1 MMYHWDWSEL
11 EEYERA
17 AALRLG
23 LGMEDWRE
31 HQECMMIDRDDAQ
44 CSVCREVKNEYF
56 ARRVTRNT
64 CEFRDRA
71 VCDDC
76 AKLLGFD

>member
-31 HQECMMIDRDDAQ
+31 HQECMMIDRGDAQ
-44 CSVCREVKNEYF
+44 CSVCREVKNEY
-56 ARRVTRNT
+56 
-64 CEFRDRA
+64 E
-71 VCDDC
+71 
-76 AKLLGFD
+76 L